1 MQKARKSENNGSTK
15 SGTKFLKNSMP
26 FCRTR
31 KAEKVAEKWKL
42 ATMILHSEKTH
53 QNLPFL
59 DYFLVMY

>member
-1 MQKARKSENNGSTK
+1 MQKARKSEDNRGTK
-15 SGTKFLKNSMP
+15 SGPKFLKNGMP

-31 KAEKVAEKWKL
+31 KAKKVAEKWKL
-42 ATMILHSEKTH
+42 ATTILRSEKTH